1 MRLIC
6 TTTGLLAAAAILSGC
21 ASFFGLR
28 DFSAV
33 SRANNVRIMT
43 LQLGMTPEQ
52 VSEHMGPSY
61 DDHLSNP
68 VRIEMYT
75 AADDTFRAF
84 FFYIAPHFGP
94 VSGITDRDLM
104 PVVFKN
110 EILDGWGWLY
120 WQSMAEQYNL
130 TQALENFQE
139 IFDHIPNR
147 NPLNRTPNRNPHP

>member
-43 LQLGMTPEQ
+43 LQRGMTPEQ

-61 DDHLSNP
+61 NDHLSNP

-75 AADDTFRAF
+75 ANNDTFRAF

-94 VSGITDRDLM
+94 VGGITDRDLM

-130 TQALENFQE
+130 TKALENFQE
-139 IFDHIPNR
+139 IFDHIPMG
-147 NPLNRTPNRNPHP
+147 NRTPLTPF